1 MSNYLFKKYK
11 GVYRVKADI
20 DQATN
25 DFPRDEQ
32 GNIDSSFD
40 DFYIPCASGSKIRH
54 YGQKVLLYY
63 CPSIGKFRNILKK
76 IYEDKIGSLDK
87 HKIIKKSE
95 SLDKEIVSYN
105 YDSMYKELLDKQI
118 LTYIDELDFEGEF
131 RFKTDMMEY
140 IANLVGARTSGS
152 NISPFSTK
160 NLPSVKY
167 NIPTEELNKYKEIIK
182 VLDKSEIILL
192 TRWIKQFDDVIQTK
206 KGSTYDINSER
217 KLSCLSGKEFIHSI
231 GLFNDYLK
239 YLQDKVLTYQKE
251 KIVP

>member
-1 MSNYLFKKYK
+1 MAGYLRKYV
-11 GVYRVKADI
+11 GEFRVKADY
-20 DQATN
+20 DLATN

-40 DFYIPCASGSKIRH
+40 DFYIPCASRSKIRH

-95 SLDKEIVSYN
+95 SLDKEIISYN
-105 YDSMYKELLDKQI
+105 YDSIYKELIDKQI

-131 RFKTDMMEY
+131 RFKADMMEY
-140 IANLVGARTSGS
+140 IANLVGARTSGAS
-152 NISPFSTK
+152 ISPFSTK

-231 GLFNDYLK
+231 GLFDDYLK
-239 YLQDKVLTYQKE
+239 YLQDKVLTYQK
-251 KIVP
+251 